1 MLEAFPR
8 WLGAAVLAITVGLF
22 DVAGFLVPIDHS
34 LMDLRFRAQ
43 DRQASGDIVIVQ
55 IDPPSLSELDV
66 WPWPRRLHAD
76 LIDRLI
82 DAGAREIAIDIDF
95 SARSSV
101 KDDAA
106 LVEAL
111 KRAEGRA
118 ILPAFRRTAA
128 PEARGVQVY
137 DTMPRPEFQAHAQV
151 GNVNVFPAPDGRI
164 RTIVGASLVGEQRF
178 PALFA
183 LLIGPSAINAQPIF
197 IDYGIDPASIPRIS
211 FVDIIRGNFD
221 PVQVAG
227 KAVIVGTTAAEL
239 GDILPVPVHRSMA
252 GVTLQAL
259 AFESVRQGRSLQTY
273 GSALSIPIA
282 FVLIVVAT
290 ILFAR
295 QSWQWALASFVLGA
309 VAIEG
314 LAIGL
319 QAATPVAL
327 TTAPWHIAIGGSL
340 LLNLYGQITRQA
352 QQILQQRETIAT
364 RRALMDRMIESAFD
378 GIIVADQVGR
388 IQIMNRAASEILNM
402 PSGWALAQHV
412 EDILPGARDLMDTV
426 MPILDDDHSTP
437 IWAPCETV
445 TRRSDG
451 SEVAIDLT
459 VGTVDLGVGQFR
471 QAGSGRQRTFTT
483 YTFRDITERK
493 AAEEAQQLAAEA
505 AEAANRA
512 KTEFLANMSH
522 ELRTPLNAIIGFS
535 ELIRN
540 KVFGPIEPVN
550 YAEYIDDIYTSG
562 SHLLSVIND
571 ILDVSRIELGRFG
584 LIEEEVKLDNVLESC
599 MGIVRGWPNFCQRR
613 FTVDLESPLPC
624 VFADERVLKQMLLN
638 LLSNAFKYSGE
649 GDEVGISVRRD
660 ASGDV
665 VFVIHD
671 TGMGVAPENLE
682 NLSKPFFQV
691 DGGFIR
697 ETGGVGLGL
706 FLSTSYVRL
715 HGGDLKFESELGL
728 GTTVTVRLPAERIVD
743 QTPGQAKT
751 A

>member
-1 MLEAFPR
+1 MYDTFPR
-8 WLGAAVLAITVGLF
+8 WLGAAGLAIGIALL
-22 DVAGFLVPIDHS
+22 DVAGFLGPIDRA
-34 LMDLRFRAQ
+34 LMDLRFRVQ
-43 DRQASGDIVIVQ
+43 EREASGDIVIVQ
-55 IDPPSLSELDV
+55 IDPLSLSEFDV
-66 WPWPRRLHAD
+66 WPWPRRLHAE
-76 LIDRLI
+76 LIGRLL

-101 KDDAA
+101 EDDAA

-111 KRAEGRA
+111 KRAEGKA
-118 ILPAFRRTAA
+118 ILPAFRRAAA
-128 PEARGVQVY
+128 PEGSGVQVY
-137 DTMPRPEFQAHAQV
+137 DTMPRPDFLAHAQV
-151 GNVNVFPAPDGRI
+151 GSVNVFPAPDGRI
-164 RTIVGASLVGEQRF
+164 RSIAGASPVGEQGL
-178 PALFA
+178 PALYA
-183 LLIGPSAINAQPIF
+183 LLIGPSAINNQAF
-197 IDYGIDPASIPRIS
+197 YIDYGIDPSTIPRIS
-211 FVDIIRGNFD
+211 YADVIRGDFD
-221 PVQVAG
+221 PAKIDG

-239 GDILPVPVHRSMA
+239 GDILPVPVYRSMA

-259 AFESVRQGRSLQTY
+259 AFESVRQGRSLQVF
-273 GSALSIPIA
+273 GSALSIPVAILLVAMATAA
-282 FVLIVVAT
+282 FV
-290 ILFAR
+290 R
-295 QSWQWALASFVLGA
+295 QSWQWALASFFLA
-309 VAIEG
+309 VIAIEG
-314 LAIGL
+314 LALGL
-319 QAATPVAL
+319 QAMTPVAL
-327 TTAPWHIAIGGSL
+327 ATASWHLAMSGSL
-340 LLNLYGQITRQA
+340 LLALYGEITRQA
-352 QQILQQRETIAT
+352 RQILQQRETIAT
-364 RRALMDRMIESAFD
+364 RRALMDQMIENAFD
-378 GIIVADQVGR
+378 GIIVADQAGR
-388 IQIMNRAASEILNM
+388 IQIMNQAAGEILGM
-402 PSGWALAQHV
+402 PISSAVALHVNEVLPDAQ
-412 EDILPGARDLMDTV
+412 DLMETV
-426 MPILDDDHSTP
+426 MPILDDDDSTP

-445 TRRSDG
+445 TRRADG

-471 QAGSGRQRTFTT
+471 QAGSGPQRTFTT

-584 LIEEEVKLDNVLESC
+584 LIEEEVKLDNVLDSC
-599 MGIVRGWPNFCQRR
+599 MGIVRGWPNFNQRR
-613 FTVDLESPLPC
+613 FTVDVESPLPC
-624 VFADERVLKQMLLN
+624 VVADERVLKQMLLN

-649 GDEVGISVRRD
+649 GDEVGISGRYD
-660 ASGDV
+660 ESGDV
-665 VFVIHD
+665 VFVIRD
-671 TGMGVAPENLE
+671 TGMGVAPEDLE

-728 GTTVTVRLPAERIVD
+728 GTTVTVRLPAERIVG
-743 QTPGQAKT
+743 QTPGKAKT

>member
-8 WLGAAVLAITVGLF
+8 WLGAAVLAITVGLL
-22 DVAGFLVPIDHS
+22 DVAGFLVPIDLS

-55 IDPPSLSELDV
+55 IDPLSLSELDV

-95 SARSSV
+95 SARSGAE
-101 KDDAA
+101 DDAA
-106 LVEAL
+106 LGEAL
-111 KRAEGRA
+111 KRAQGKV

-128 PEARGVQVY
+128 PEARNANVF
-137 DTMPRPEFQAHAQV
+137 DTMPRPDFQAHAQV

-164 RTIVGASLVGEQRF
+164 RTIVGASLVGEQRV

-183 LLIGPSAINAQPIF
+183 LLIGPAAINAQTIF

-211 FVDIIRGNFD
+211 FVDVIRGNFD
-221 PVQVAG
+221 PAQVAG

-239 GDILPVPVHRSMA
+239 GDILPVPVYRSMA
-252 GVTLQAL
+252 GVTVQAL

-273 GSALSIPIA
+273 GPALSIPIA

-295 QSWQWALASFVLGA
+295 ESWQSALASFVLGA

-314 LAIGL
+314 LAMGL

-378 GIIVADQVGR
+378 GIIVADQAGR

-412 EDILPGARDLMDTV
+412 DDILPGARDLMDTV

-459 VGTVDLGVGQFR
+459 IGTVDLEANQSR
-471 QAGSGRQRTFTT
+471 RASGKSQKIFTT

-493 AAEEAQQLAAEA
+493 MAEEAQLLAAEA

-540 KVFGPIEPVN
+540 KVFGPIQPVN
-550 YAEYIDDIYTSG
+550 YAEYIDDIYASG
-562 SHLLSVIND
+562 GHLLGVIND

-584 LIEEEVKLDNVLESC
+584 LIEEVVELDKVLESC
-599 MGIVRGWPNFCQRR
+599 VGIVRGWPTYAQRD
-613 FTVDLESPLPC
+613 FKVDLESPLPR
-624 VFADERVLKQMLLN
+624 VRADERVLKQMLVN
-638 LLSNAFKYSGE
+638 LLSNAFKYSR
-649 GDEVGISVRRD
+649 DDDQVGISVRRD
-660 ASGDV
+660 LGGDIVIV
-665 VFVIHD
+665 VRD
-671 TGMGVAPENLE
+671 TGKGIAPEDLP

-706 FLSTSYVRL
+706 FLSTSYARL
-715 HGGDLKFESELGL
+715 HGGDLVVESEVGV
-728 GTTVTVRLPAERIVD
+728 GTTVTVRLPQDRIVSQAHD
-743 QTPGQAKT
+743 EAKT